1 MQTNCNCDLS
11 SLKINNIVSR
21 LLRFSDPLK
30 IFVTLGIWMA
40 WMKKMGDK
48 YRQLIEM
55 MSVKERVD
63 KCSRVGKILNS
74 LKIIFEKPVN

>member
-1 MQTNCNCDLS
+1 
-11 SLKINNIVSR
+11 
-21 LLRFSDPLK
+21 
-30 IFVTLGIWMA
+30 
-40 WMKKMGDK
+40 MKKMGDK